1 MTAYKA
7 LITIEDPAHVVL
19 CDLPFQKGQRVRVLI
34 LTEDDE
40 RTVISQRFRTLFE
53 ETQTLQGVSEMTEE
67 EIVAEIAAHRRGE

>member
-19 CDLPFQKGQRVRVLI
+19 SDLPFKKGQRVRVLI

-53 ETQTLQGVSEMTEE
+53 ETQTLQGVSEIIEE